1 MPTVGI
7 LALQGDFDAHNRAL
21 APLDVTTLLVK
32 TVADLDACDGLIIP
46 GGEST
51 TMTKL
56 INGFELYDDILSF
69 VESHPVMGTCA
80 GMIMLSKDA
89 SDSRVKPFKVIDL
102 SVDRNAYG
110 SQKESFEA
118 DITLSEEFETSER
131 PFRAVFIRAPRVS
144 SWNEADIIPLASYN
158 DVPIIFRQGRVLAL
172 SFHPELTDDSR
183 IHSYFVDMIRES
195 LVR

>member
-1 MPTVGI
+1 MPTIGL

-21 APLDVTTLLVK
+21 ASLDVS
-32 TVADLDACDGLIIP
+32 TVFVRTADDLNQCDGLIIP

-56 INGFELYDDILSF
+56 IAGFELHEALVSF
-69 VESHPVMGTCA
+69 VQTHPVMGTCA
-80 GMIMLSKDA
+80 GMIMLSQDA
-89 SDSRVKPFKVIDL
+89 ADSRVKPFKVIDL

-118 DITLSEEFETSER
+118 DVLLDNDFADSAT

-144 SWNEADIIPLASYN
+144 SWNEAEIKPLASYN
-158 DVPIIFRQGRVLAL
+158 GVPIIFRQGRVLAL
-172 SFHPELTDDSR
+172 SFHPELTDDNR
-183 IHSYFVDMIRES
+183 IHSYFVDMVKSR
-195 LVR
+195 